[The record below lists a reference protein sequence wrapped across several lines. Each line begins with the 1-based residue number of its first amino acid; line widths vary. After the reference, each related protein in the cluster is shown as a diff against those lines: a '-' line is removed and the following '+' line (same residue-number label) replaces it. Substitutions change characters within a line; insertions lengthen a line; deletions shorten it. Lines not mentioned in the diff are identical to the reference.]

1 MFWRAKSSRP
11 TDGSSNGPSDG
22 SSDGPGSTKT
32 GAEKNSVSV
41 PIIAP
46 TGGPTGGPIVDGVTS
61 PSSAGKSVTADGALG
76 THATPTVQSST
87 TQAAGPAAAAN
98 NVVALV
104 SSRLADRLV
113 DVGFETV
120 PLSGSDTADPLGP
133 EALELLRLAIAQAK
147 SGAHSLILAPP
158 GPATRSAVHQL
169 AETRAETLEAPPD
182 WIYVP
187 DWDRPGRLM
196 PVALPHGEGARFVG
210 DANSALE
217 KSAAMFDRLVAS
229 DDHRLSV
236 ELLDEE
242 FRQRGDK
249 TVEGLRRRAEAQN
262 IAVIKS
268 LNGYVLAPMHEGKAV
283 RPDVFRALPE
293 GLQRDVEHKITT
305 LEAELHSLVAML
317 PEAEME
323 ADDKHAA
330 LIRQVALRAV
340 KPNLAVLKKMYA
352 KAPGVA
358 AVADRLEQGF
368 LQRAAALV
376 RNPIGGA
383 TVATLFTRSLGVLI
397 ADGASGAPVVVS
409 RSIAP
414 EDFSGEIGRDVFGS
428 PAIRA
433 GDLMRANGGILIVEA
448 WRLVALPQTWAA
460 LSAALEARLLQPKA
474 APGLAVTADP
484 VPLSLTL
491 ILIADAVS
499 YKKLEA
505 IDPGLSQ
512 HFSRITDVASRIA
525 MDVGGDR
532 SR

>member
-1 MFWRAKSSRP
+1 MMFWRAKTP
-11 TDGSSNGPSDG
+11 KPGDGSI
-22 SSDGPGSTKT
+22 PGDDAS
-32 GAEKNSVSV
+32 
-41 PIIAP
+41 
-46 TGGPTGGPIVDGVTS
+46 S
-61 PSSAGKSVTADGALG
+61 PSATSEPNEANSIADAKPVTALD
-76 THATPTVQSST
+76 TTVATPPASLSAAVASSST
-87 TQAAGPAAAAN
+87 
-98 NVVALV
+98 NVVTLV
-104 SSRLADRLV
+104 STRLTDRLAD
-113 DVGFETV
+113 VGGDMTQ
-120 PLSGSDTADPLGP
+120 LISQGSGDPLNA
-133 EALELLRLAIAQAK
+133 EALEMLRVTIAQAK
-147 SGAHSLILAPP
+147 SGAHSLILAPV
-158 GPATRSAVHQL
+158 GPATRSAVRQL

-196 PVALPHGEGARFVG
+196 PVALPHGEGARFVS
-210 DANSALE
+210 DANAALE
-217 KSAAMFDRLVAS
+217 KSAAMFDRLVAG

-249 TVEGLRRRAEAQN
+249 TIDGLRRRAEAQN

-293 GLQRDVEHKITT
+293 GLKRDVENKINA
-305 LEAELHSLVAML
+305 LEQELQSLVSLL

-352 KAPGVA
+352 KANGVA

-397 ADGASGAPVVVS
+397 AEGASGAPVVIS

-414 EDFSGEIGRDVFGS
+414 EDLSGEIGRDVFGA

-474 APGLAVTADP
+474 TPGLAVTADP

-491 ILIADAVS
+491 ILIADPVS

-512 HFSRITDVASRIA
+512 HFTKITDVASRVA
-525 MDVGGDR
+525 LDQHGER
-532 SR
+532 AR

>member
-1 MFWRAKSSRP
+1 MFWRAKSSKSTDSSSTPDDAKVASVGEPEAVISDTSP
-11 TDGSSNGPSDG
+11 TVESSADDSKVRASDT
-22 SSDGPGSTKT
+22 SSSSAASTS
-32 GAEKNSVSV
+32 A
-41 PIIAP
+41 
-46 TGGPTGGPIVDGVTS
+46 TGGT
-61 PSSAGKSVTADGALG
+61 
-76 THATPTVQSST
+76 
-87 TQAAGPAAAAN
+87 
-98 NVVALV
+98 NVVTLVSTRLTDRLADVAPESSALV
-104 SSRLADRLV
+104 STSASETLGAD
-113 DVGFETV
+113 
-120 PLSGSDTADPLGP
+120 
-133 EALELLRLAIAQAK
+133 ALELLRIAIAQAK

-158 GPATRSAVHQL
+158 GPATRSAVRQL

-210 DANSALE
+210 DANAALE

-249 TVEGLRRRAEAQN
+249 TIDGLRRRAEAQN

-283 RPDVFRALPE
+283 RPEVFRSLPE
-293 GLQRDVEHKITT
+293 GLQRDVESKITA
-305 LEAELHSLVAML
+305 LEAELQSLVSML

-352 KAPGVA
+352 KAAGVA

-376 RNPIGGA
+376 RNPVGGA

-397 ADGASGAPVVVS
+397 AEGASGAPVVVS

-505 IDPGLSQ
+505 IDPGLAQ
-512 HFSRITDVASRIA
+512 HFSRVTDVASRAAI
-525 MDVGGDR
+525 DVSSER
-532 SR
+532 IR